1 MFSDEKGFATA
12 EFVFVSLIVLIIMGG
27 MISLIGSTQNKA
39 QAGQLGAASILGQKI
54 AETVN
59 TVYIDGNGYSA
70 TLDPTTI
77 NKEVSSTN
85 NPFNFTANISTASG
99 TGVLT
104 VTTGSNSATISLI
117 PTKFSGITSIT
128 NNRTYQVTNVNGTI
142 QIS

>member
-39 QAGQLGAASILGQKI
+39 QAGQLSAASILGQKI

-59 TVYIDGNGYSA
+59 TVYINGNGYSI

-77 NKEVSSTN
+77 NKEVSSTG
-85 NPFNFTANISTASG
+85 NPFNFTATITNASG
-99 TGVLT
+99 TSFLT
-104 VTTGSNSATISLI
+104 YSTGSNSANITLI
-117 PTKFSGITSIT
+117 PTKFSGLSTIT
-128 NNRTYQVTNVNGTI
+128 NTRTYQITNVNGTI